1 MSYLLP
7 VLVHTPA
14 YSRMAWPLTYRS
26 ESALAPGTL
35 VRVPLGQ
42 RELLG
47 VVWDDLTD
55 PPGAVLDPAKLRPIA
70 ATLDAITALAPA
82 WRQLIT
88 FTANYY
94 QRSLGEVALAALP
107 PQLRDLSSVQL
118 ARRLKRQAAL
128 PLHEPPARSPDEA
141 KRNPGMKSRY
151 IPDSHPGYKL
161 VQSPCAASGRIREAR
176 NDSIQ
181 GLSAGV
187 KSPVLARTP
196 GSAGRSKRLLM
207 NLRMDVVS

>member
-7 VLVHTPA
+7 VLVHTPVH
-14 YSRMAWPLTYRS
+14 SRMAWPLIYRS

-47 VVWDDLTD
+47 VVWDGLTD

-94 QRSLGEVALAALP
+94 PVSYTHLTLP
-107 PQLRDLSSVQL
+107 TIYSV
-118 ARRLKRQAAL
+118 
-128 PLHEPPARSPDEA
+128 
-141 KRNPGMKSRY
+141 
-151 IPDSHPGYKL
+151 
-161 VQSPCAASGRIREAR
+161 
-176 NDSIQ
+176 
-181 GLSAGV
+181 
-187 KSPVLARTP
+187 
-196 GSAGRSKRLLM
+196 
-207 NLRMDVVS
+207 

>member
-47 VVWDDLTD
+47 VVWDGLTD

-118 ARRLKRQAAL
+118 ERRLKRQAAL
-128 PLHEPPARSPDEA
+128 PRSDET
-141 KRNPGMKSRY
+141 RTSV
-151 IPDSHPGYKL
+151 ISC
-161 VQSPCAASGRIREAR
+161 S
-176 NDSIQ
+176 
-181 GLSAGV
+181 LSAEQEAVIARFDQTTGPFLLFGATGSGKTEV
-187 KSPVLARTP
+187 YLHCVGRLLA
-196 GSAGRSKRLLM
+196 GSASAQAMVL
-207 NLRMDVVS
+207 VP